1 MTYSGQIYFRLNP
14 IMSEYLTKAKNLYEE
29 ICNINVSS
37 NQNAHNKF
45 FQKILFFIISKLKKI
60 LNDIR

>member
-29 ICNINVSS
+29 ICNINV
-37 NQNAHNKF
+37 F
-45 FQKILFFIISKLKKI
+45 
-60 LNDIR
+60 